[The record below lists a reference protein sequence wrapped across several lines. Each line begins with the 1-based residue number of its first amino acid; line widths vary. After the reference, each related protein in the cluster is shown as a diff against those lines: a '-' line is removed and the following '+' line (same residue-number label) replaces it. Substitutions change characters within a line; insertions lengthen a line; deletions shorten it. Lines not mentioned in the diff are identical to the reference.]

1 MTRSHVGAVAA
12 ATGVEVFTEA
22 GPISGAGRFMAVV
35 TASPAEDTEDTEL
48 PDVAMDI
55 VR

>member
-1 MTRSHVGAVAA
+1 MMRSHVGVVA

-22 GPISGAGRFMAVV
+22 VPISGAGRFMAVV
-35 TASPAEDTEDTEL
+35 TPLPVEDTEDTEL

-55 VR
+55 AR